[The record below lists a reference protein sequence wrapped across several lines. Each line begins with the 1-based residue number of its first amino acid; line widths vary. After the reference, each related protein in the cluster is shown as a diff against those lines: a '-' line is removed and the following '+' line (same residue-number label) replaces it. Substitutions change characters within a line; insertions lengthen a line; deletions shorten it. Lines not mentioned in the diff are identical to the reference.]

1 MSEGIQTYKGQVA
14 DVLGLSPYI
23 QMISC
28 YLDLNILDIFFY
40 YKYHRIQVIWRLP
53 SFRSEKLFWKFFR
66 RNWSSSKP
74 MFLAVCNH

>member
-40 YKYHRIQVIWRLP
+40 YKYHRIQVI
-53 SFRSEKLFWKFFR
+53 
-66 RNWSSSKP
+66 
-74 MFLAVCNH
+74 